1 MRNFLALG
9 LLCFF
14 LISCKSKGV
23 PKEFI
28 QPDKMTKILID
39 IHIADSYISTMTK
52 PDSAKKVSAAYY
64 KGIYKKFNVDSV
76 SYTRSMDYY
85 YKHPDMLTGI
95 YDDVKKDLE
104 KTKAKLEKVPSKP
117 VLKKN
122 DISR

>member
-1 MRNFLALG
+1 MRKFLALG
-9 LLCFF
+9 LLCLF

-23 PKEFI
+23 PKELI
-28 QPDKMTKILID
+28 QPDKMEKILID

-52 PDSAKKVSAAYY
+52 PDSAKRVSAAYY

-85 YKHPDMLTGI
+85 YKHPDMLTDI
-95 YDDVKKDLE
+95 YDNVKKDLE
-104 KTKAKLEKVPSKP
+104 KTKAKLEKIPSKP